1 MEIAMWYRLSIVAV
15 AALMTGGVAATAAE
29 LPTYE
34 VMGFPITGHQVAVMG
49 GSGVEEQSPSPTLT
63 FAGMPASPL
72 QVIVLTPHRMV
83 AERAAPAELTTVG
96 VSAK

>member
-1 MEIAMWYRLSIVAV
+1 MKKLLPITAA
-15 AALMTGGVAATAAE
+15 AALMVCGGAAIAGE

-72 QVIVLTPHRMV
+72 QVIVLTPRRMV

-96 VSAK
+96 FSAK